1 MKTYKIDTD
10 QYTTEQITLLATY
23 YGYRPEVYDTET
35 PTMIPNP
42 QSEIEYIENAFKA
55 MADQWFAAP
64 LIQQVNVAI
73 EQEKRIQIDA
83 VLNQV
88 SATTVVETE

>member
-1 MKTYKIDTD
+1 MKTYKIDTE
-10 QYTTEQITLLATY
+10 QYTDEQITLLASY

-35 PTMIPNP
+35 QTMIPNP
-42 QSEIEYIENAFKA
+42 QSEMEYIENAFKQ
-55 MADQWFAAP
+55 MADQWFAQP
-64 LIQQVNVAI
+64 LIQQVNTAI
-73 EQEKRIQIDA
+73 EQTRRTEVEA